1 MSQFKAK
8 ILIGV
13 TGSIAAYKACDLVS
27 RLLKKG
33 FDVQVAMTDD
43 SRNFVG
49 ASTFEG
55 LIGKPVLTDLFQVGN
70 QMDHIHAVRNTDL
83 YLIYPASA
91 NTINKLSAGI
101 CDNMVTTLFLANG
114 FLKPVIVAPAMN
126 SQMLKFPATE
136 RSISLLKEWGTQIAL
151 GAEGALA
158 CGEYGTGRLMEPQD
172 MEELIGS
179 TLKIGG
185 LK

>member
-1 MSQFKAK
+1 MSLSKTK
-8 ILIGV
+8 ILVGV

-33 FDVQVAMTDD
+33 FEVQVAMTRD
-43 SRNFVG
+43 SQNFVG
-49 ASTFEG
+49 TSTFEG
-55 LIGKPVLTDLFQVGN
+55 LTGKPVLSDLFQAGN
-70 QMDHIHAVRNTDL
+70 QMDHIHAVRETDL

-114 FLKPVIVAPAMN
+114 FLKPVIIAPAMN
-126 SQMLKFPATE
+126 SQMLKHPATV

-151 GAEGALA
+151 GDEGALA
-158 CGEYGTGRLMEPQD
+158 CGEYGAGRLMEPQA
-172 MEELIGS
+172 MEDLIGS
-179 TLKIGG
+179 TLKVGG
-185 LK
+185 SK